1 MAEKYLDVF
10 YNCFRMTSKTKT
22 PDFIKQ
28 FEQPVT
34 RFVSW
39 VHKMV
44 QGTNYI
50 TPSDQTKNILI
61 PKDLFVV
68 GSINNPSDVSLKTNI
83 EPIHNSELLFQI
95 EPKQYTFRGDERLH
109 YGIIAQDLERIY
121 PNLVNEVVLDV
132 ATIKTVNYL
141 ELIPL
146 LLCQIKVLKEE
157 LDELKKNNKNSI

>member
-1 MAEKYLDVF
+1 
-10 YNCFRMTSKTKT
+10 MTSKTKT

-28 FEQPVT
+28 FEPPSFN

-39 VHKMV
+39 INKTI

-50 TPSDQTKNILI
+50 TPADQTRNVLI

-83 EPIHNSELLFQI
+83 EPIQKSSLLFDI
-95 EPKQYTFRGDERLH
+95 EPKQYTFVDDGRLH
-109 YGIIAQDLERIY
+109 YGVVAQDLERIY
-121 PNLVNEVVLDV
+121 PNLVNEVILDV
-132 ATIKTVNYL
+132 ATVKTVNYI

-146 LLCQIKVLKEE
+146 LICQIKELNNDLIEIKRE
-157 LDELKKNNKNSI
+157 LDILKNK